1 VILLDGTSTAEA
13 PTNPAEEE
21 GRSHLKKLEAAFAE
35 ANDDLERRLTRRE
48 DVDSARLKVAT
59 ESQKILAA
67 VEYERLPK
75 STRVRVAELLEREEV
90 YSQHYQLQQCRP
102 LAACQC

>member
-1 VILLDGTSTAEA
+1 MILLDGTSTAEA

-35 ANDDLERRLTRRE
+35 ANDDLERGLTRRE

-59 ESQKILAA
+59 ESQKG
-67 VEYERLPK
+67 
-75 STRVRVAELLEREEV
+75 RVWLWLKKISRNFFW
-90 YSQHYQLQQCRP
+90 SFDH
-102 LAACQC
+102 